1 MMFLLAR
8 ISRLLAPADGCYDKN
23 MKKSLLLLCLCPLL
37 AWLPLAAQDASDVP
51 PRPSPPRLVNDLAGL
66 LQPEEVAAL
75 EQKLVAYNDSTSTQI
90 AIVNL
95 KSIDPYDISAYA
107 YRLAETWGIGQKGKN
122 NGILILT
129 AVAERRVYIAT
140 GYGMEAVLPDAI
152 AKRITEYT
160 LKPNYKN
167 GNFYQGLDEA
177 TNLIINVASGQY
189 QADPQDRE
197 NGDSPTFFWLI
208 IGALALII
216 LVTLRRKGGGGR
228 GGRGMRTL
236 GAPVFPPVLFGDFS
250 SGRGPFGGGF
260 GGGGGGGGFGGFGGG
275 SFGGGGAG
283 SDW

>member
-1 MMFLLAR
+1 
-8 ISRLLAPADGCYDKN
+8 
-23 MKKSLLLLCLCPLL
+23 MKKSLLLLLLLCSLS
-37 AWLPLAAQDASDVP
+37 AVLPLAAQDAGDVP

-66 LQPEEVAAL
+66 LQPEEVATL
-75 EQKLVAYNDSTSTQI
+75 EQKLTAYNDTTSTQI
-90 AIVNL
+90 AIVNI
-95 KSIDPYDISAYA
+95 KSLGPYDISAFA

-129 AVAERRVYIAT
+129 AVDERKVYIAT
-140 GYGMEAVLPDAI
+140 GYGMEAIVPDAI

-167 GNFYQGLDEA
+167 GNYYQGLDEA

-189 QADPQDRE
+189 QADPQE
-197 NGDSPTFFWLI
+197 QEGGSSTTFWLI
-208 IGALALII
+208 IGALAIII
-216 LVTLRRKGGGGR
+216 LINLRRRGGGGR
-228 GGRGMRTL
+228 GGKGMRTL
-236 GAPVFPPVLFGDFS
+236 GGPFFPPVLFGDFS
-250 SGRGPFGGGF
+250 SGRGPFGGGGF

>member
-1 MMFLLAR
+1 M
-8 ISRLLAPADGCYDKN
+8 
-23 MKKSLLLLCLCPLL
+23 MKKNFLLLLLCHLV

-75 EQKLVAYNDSTSTQI
+75 EQKLVSYNDTTSTQI
-90 AIVNL
+90 AIVNI
-95 KSIDPYDISAYA
+95 KSIGPYDISAYA

-129 AVAERRVYIAT
+129 AVEERKVYIAT
-140 GYGMEAVLPDAI
+140 GYGMEAILPDAI

-167 GNFYQGLDEA
+167 GNYYQGLNEA

-189 QADPQDRE
+189 KADPKE
-197 NGDSPTFFWLI
+197 AEGGESSLLFWGI
-208 IGALALII
+208 IGALALI
-216 LVTLRRKGGGGR
+216 LLFSFRRGGGGK

-236 GAPVFPPVLFGDFS
+236 GGPFFPPVLFGDFS
-250 SGRGPFGGGF
+250 SGRGPFGGGGF
-260 GGGGGGGGFGGFGGG
+260 GGGGGGGGGFGGFGGG

>member
-1 MMFLLAR
+1 M
-8 ISRLLAPADGCYDKN
+8 
-23 MKKSLLLLCLCPLL
+23 MKKSFLFLFFCSLL
-37 AWLPLAAQDASDVP
+37 ASWPLAAQDASDVP

-66 LQPEEVAAL
+66 LQPDEVATL
-75 EQKLVAYNDSTSTQI
+75 EQKLTSYNDTTSTQI
-90 AIVNL
+90 AIVNI
-95 KSIDPYDISAYA
+95 KSLGPYDISAFA

-129 AVAERRVYIAT
+129 AVDERKVYIAT
-140 GYGMEAVLPDAI
+140 GYGMEAIVPDAI

-167 GNFYQGLDEA
+167 GNYYQGLDEA
-177 TNLIINVASGQY
+177 TNLLINVASGQY
-189 QADPQDRE
+189 QADPQE
-197 NGDSPTFFWLI
+197 EEGGSPISFWLI
-208 IGALALII
+208 IGVLAVVI
-216 LVTLRRKGGGGR
+216 LLNFFRKGGGGR

-236 GAPVFPPVLFGDFS
+236 GGPFLPPVLFGDFS

-260 GGGGGGGGFGGFGGG
+260 GGGGGGGFGGFGGG

>member
-1 MMFLLAR
+1 M
-8 ISRLLAPADGCYDKN
+8 
-23 MKKSLLLLCLCPLL
+23 MKKNFLLLCLCHLL

-51 PRPSPPRLVNDLAGL
+51 PRPSPPRLVNDLAGI
-66 LQPEEVAAL
+66 LQPDEVAAL
-75 EQKLVAYNDSTSTQI
+75 ERKLVSYHDTTSTQI
-90 AIVNL
+90 AIVNIA
-95 KSIDPYDISAYA
+95 SIGPYDISAYA

-129 AVAERRVYIAT
+129 AVKERKVYIAT

-160 LKPNYKN
+160 LKPNYKT
-167 GNFYQGLDEA
+167 GNFYKGLDEA

-189 QADPQDRE
+189 QADAQDNE
-197 NGDSPTFFWLI
+197 GGGSSVFFWLI
-208 IGALALII
+208 IGALALIV
-216 LVTLRRKGGGGR
+216 LFNLRRKGGGGR

-236 GAPVFPPVLFGDFS
+236 GGPMFPPVLFGDFS
-250 SGRGPFGGGF
+250 SGRGPFGGGGF
-260 GGGGGGGGFGGFGGG
+260 GGGGGGFGGFGGG